1 MSTVIV
7 FHEVEDGN
15 HWANA
20 WKEGAGSRHELFEGI
35 AKVRTFRDPNN
46 PNMTGAILE
55 VSDMEAFEN
64 LMSSEEGRA
73 AMEEDGVKVETV
85 RVLKEFTP

>member
-7 FHEVEDGN
+7 FHEVENGD

-20 WKEGAGSRHELFEGI
+20 WKEGAGSRHELFDGI
-35 AKVRTFRDPNN
+35 AKVRTFRDPDN
-46 PNMTGAILE
+46 PNMTGGMLE
-55 VSDMEAFEN
+55 VSDMEAFEKI
-64 LMSSEEGRA
+64 MTSDEGRK

-85 RVLKEFTP
+85 RILKEFTP